1 MQNSIFANQKV
12 FNDKTILLSLLG
24 LSILFILAKII
35 GILPEF
41 LNRVPEYMIPQYAE
55 TLDQKFNNNR
65 DWMTSIT
72 RFFSQ
77 RLEFQLKV
85 MAHLFYGA
93 RVHFFNPID
102 WLSLL
107 LPATALVYF
116 IDGRKVAFV
125 TAAIISA
132 TAIIF
137 TFLMNEDAQLMY
149 MWLFLGLS
157 AIGCTYAF
165 IKYSFISPFFIFGA
179 VSIYA
184 LILNGYKLG
193 PLPWSSVA
201 ATAAVIGY
209 YLGGWRL
216 ALLGGGTFIWT
227 ALIGQWKLAM
237 ETLSADASLQILE

>member
-1 MQNSIFANQKV
+1 
-12 FNDKTILLSLLG
+12 
-24 LSILFILAKII
+24 
-35 GILPEF
+35 
-41 LNRVPEYMIPQYAE
+41 
-55 TLDQKFNNNR
+55 
-65 DWMTSIT
+65 
-72 RFFSQ
+72 
-77 RLEFQLKV
+77 

-137 TFLMNEDAQLMY
+137 TFLMNEEAQLMY

-209 YLGGWRL
+209 YLRWMALGSPRGWDIYMDSTHR
-216 ALLGGGTFIWT
+216 
-227 ALIGQWKLAM
+227 AM
-237 ETLSADASLQILE
+237 EIGNGNPFCFGRCSACSIRCWSVTWHYGLEIFKI

>member
-24 LSILFILAKII
+24 LSILFILAKVI

-107 LPATALVYF
+107 LPATAFVYF

-125 TAAIISA
+125 TASIISA

-149 MWLFLGLS
+149 MRLFLGLS

-165 IKYSFISPFFIFGA
+165 IKYSFISPFFIFSPLEYG
-179 VSIYA
+179 VS
-184 LILNGYKLG
+184 
-193 PLPWSSVA
+193 
-201 ATAAVIGY
+201 
-209 YLGGWRL
+209 
-216 ALLGGGTFIWT
+216 
-227 ALIGQWKLAM
+227 
-237 ETLSADASLQILE
+237 